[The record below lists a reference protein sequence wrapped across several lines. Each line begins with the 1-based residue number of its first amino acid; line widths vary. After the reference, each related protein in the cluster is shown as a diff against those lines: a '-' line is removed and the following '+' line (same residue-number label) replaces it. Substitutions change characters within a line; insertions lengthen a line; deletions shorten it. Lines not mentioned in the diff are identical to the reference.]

1 LGTITYKLNPRSS
14 TLIVIKTVHLSK
26 LLTYLLLLL
35 IFVLTASCQNSKTK
49 SFANISRLNIKQIDE
64 VFTIQGEY
72 QTSISALVIQPGNEH
87 IRFVQSDE
95 VTSVQT
101 WNILSQEKVNQIDF
115 DNLIGATLNPN
126 GLQLAS
132 YLNNP
137 SKIAITSDPGY
148 GFQVI
153 DTETGEITFSQSANA
168 LSLALSNNGE
178 WILVGEAGGYGLWNV
193 VQQKPVLSVVSGGL
207 SEHNGV
213 TAVAF
218 NKDNS
223 RAAFAL
229 SGDRT
234 EFYTLDLEIN
244 KKPVGTHFLQGPN
257 DNAIAIQFSPDNQW
271 LARLADVSLT
281 FFHISEIERLMFES
295 EEAQELLAI
304 EDIKERWDAMLEIQK
319 SVEEQTFTHTRTS
332 IGSGTLA
339 FNPNGDL
346 LAIGTDNGWEI
357 WDVDNQEMI
366 LEHETEGVYA
376 LTFSP
381 DGRWFAW
388 GDMNGL
394 IHIWAVVP

>member
-1 LGTITYKLNPRSS
+1 MIIIKNIHLN
-14 TLIVIKTVHLSK
+14 K
-26 LLTYLLLLL
+26 LLAYLLLLL
-35 IFVLTASCQNSKTK
+35 IFVLTASCQNSKT
-49 SFANISRLNIKQIDE
+49 FANISRLNIKQIDE

-115 DNLIGATLNPN
+115 DNLIGATLNLN

-153 DTETGEITFSQSANA
+153 DIETGEITFSQSANA

-178 WILVGEAGGYGLWNV
+178 WVLVGEAGGYGLWNV

-223 RAAFAL
+223 RAAFAS

-257 DNAIAIQFSPDNQW
+257 DKAIAIQFSP
-271 LARLADVSLT
+271 
-281 FFHISEIERLMFES
+281 ISRCFIN
-295 EEAQELLAI
+295 
-304 EDIKERWDAMLEIQK
+304 
-319 SVEEQTFTHTRTS
+319 
-332 IGSGTLA
+332 TLSH
-339 FNPNGDL
+339 L
-346 LAIGTDNGWEI
+346 
-357 WDVDNQEMI
+357 
-366 LEHETEGVYA
+366 
-376 LTFSP
+376 
-381 DGRWFAW
+381 
-388 GDMNGL
+388 
-394 IHIWAVVP
+394 